1 MKVLHII
8 TGLKKGGA
16 ETLLFNL
23 CKFDKQHKHTIISL
37 SNIEDSE
44 LPFYYPNL
52 SVHSLNFPNGRVKIL
67 GLYKLYKLIK
77 KIKPN
82 VVQTWMIHADLIGG
96 IVARFAGIKNI
107 IWGVHH
113 TVLLRGKV
121 KYSTILILKFN
132 AFFSNFIPKK
142 IIYCAEKSR
151 IIQESIGYKKSKG
164 IVIHNGYDLN
174 NFFQNDALRNEFLN
188 EFNTS
193 ENTFAIG
200 HVGSYDPLKD
210 QNTLI
215 EALKILHE
223 KHFNF
228 TAVLVG
234 KNLDKNNSEMVSK
247 IKDSGLCDHVH
258 LLGIRNDI
266 PSIMNGIDIFMLT
279 SLSEAFPNVL
289 NEAMACGTP
298 CITTNVGDAS
308 LIVDNTGWIVN
319 PKEPKSLA
327 DAVIKAAN
335 EKKLDNYKWI
345 HRQKEC
351 RQRISKNFTLE
362 KMVTKYVE
370 AWSIDH

>member
-1 MKVLHII
+1 MEVLHII

-23 CKFDKQHKHTIISL
+23 CKFDKKHKHTIISL
-37 SNIEDSE
+37 SDIEKSE
-44 LPFYYPNL
+44 LPFHYPNV
-52 SVHSLNFPNGRVKIL
+52 SVHSLNFPNGRVKML

-121 KYSTILILKFN
+121 KYSTSLILKFN
-132 AFFSNFIPKK
+132 AFFSNFIPRK

-174 NFFQNDALRNEFLN
+174 NFIQNDELRREFLI
-188 EFNTS
+188 ELSAS
-193 ENTFAIG
+193 ENTFVIG

-215 EALKILHE
+215 EAFTILHK

-228 TAVLVG
+228 TAALVG
-234 KNLDKNNSEMVSK
+234 KNLDKNNSELVSK
-247 IKDSGLCDHVH
+247 IKKNGLCDSVH

-266 PSIMNGIDIFMLT
+266 PTIMNGIDIFMLS

-298 CITTNVGDAS
+298 CISTNAGDAS

-319 PKEPKSLA
+319 SKEPKSLA

-335 EKKLDNYKWI
+335 EKKLNNDKWI

-351 RQRISKNFTLE
+351 RQRIAKNFTLQ
-362 KMVTKYVE
+362 KMVTRYIEV
-370 AWSIDH
+370 WSIDH

>member
-1 MKVLHII
+1 M
-8 TGLKKGGA
+8 
-16 ETLLFNL
+16 
-23 CKFDKQHKHTIISL
+23 
-37 SNIEDSE
+37 
-44 LPFYYPNL
+44 
-52 SVHSLNFPNGRVKIL
+52 HSLNFPNGRVKIL

-107 IWGVHH
+107 VWGVHH

-121 KYSTILILKFN
+121 KYSTSLILKFN

-174 NFFQNDALRNEFLN
+174 NFLQNDVLRKEFLN
-188 EFNTS
+188 ELNIS
-193 ENTFAIG
+193 ENTFVIG
-200 HVGSYDPLKD
+200 HIGSYDPLKD

-215 EALKILHE
+215 EALTALHE
-223 KHFNF
+223 KQFNF

-234 KNLDKNNSEMVSK
+234 KNLDKNNSELVSK
-247 IKDSGLCDHVH
+247 IKESGLCDRVH

-266 PSIMNGIDIFMLT
+266 PSIMNGIDIFMLS

-298 CITTNVGDAS
+298 CISTNVGDAA

-327 DAVIKAAN
+327 DAVIKAAD
-335 EKKLDNYKWI
+335 EKKLDNEKWI
-345 HRQKEC
+345 KRQKNC
-351 RQRISKNFTLE
+351 RQRIAKNFTLE
-362 KMVTKYVE
+362 KMVTRYDEV
-370 AWSIDH
+370 WSID

>member
-1 MKVLHII
+1 M
-8 TGLKKGGA
+8 
-16 ETLLFNL
+16 
-23 CKFDKQHKHTIISL
+23 
-37 SNIEDSE
+37 
-44 LPFYYPNL
+44 
-52 SVHSLNFPNGRVKIL
+52 
-67 GLYKLYKLIK
+67 
-77 KIKPN
+77 
-82 VVQTWMIHADLIGG
+82 
-96 IVARFAGIKNI
+96 
-107 IWGVHH
+107 
-113 TVLLRGKV
+113 
-121 KYSTILILKFN
+121 
-132 AFFSNFIPKK
+132 
-142 IIYCAEKSR
+142 
-151 IIQESIGYKKSKG
+151 
-164 IVIHNGYDLN
+164 
-174 NFFQNDALRNEFLN
+174 
-188 EFNTS
+188 
-193 ENTFAIG
+193 
-200 HVGSYDPLKD
+200 
-210 QNTLI
+210 
-215 EALKILHE
+215 KILHE

-247 IKDSGLCDHVH
+247 IKDSGLCDRVH

>member
-1 MKVLHII
+1 MEVLHII

-44 LPFYYPNL
+44 LPFYYPNV

-121 KYSTILILKFN
+121 KFSTTLILKFN
-132 AFFSNFIPKK
+132 AFLSRLIPKK

-151 IIQESIGYKKSKG
+151 SIQESIGFKKSKG
-164 IVIHNGYDLN
+164 IVIHNGYDLEN
-174 NFFQNDALRNEFLN
+174 YLQNDVLRREFRNELN
-188 EFNTS
+188 VS
-193 ENTFAIG
+193 ENTFVIG

-210 QNTLI
+210 QNSLI
-215 EALKILHE
+215 EALTVLNQ

-234 KNLDKNNSEMVSK
+234 RNLDNNNNELVSK
-247 IKDSGLCDHVH
+247 ITDNGLINRVH

-266 PSIMNGIDIFMLT
+266 PSVMNGIDVFMLS

-289 NEAMACGTP
+289 NEAMACGAP

-308 LIVDNTGWIVN
+308 LIVAKTGWIAN
-319 PKEPKSLA
+319 PKDSRSLA
-327 DAVIKAAN
+327 DAVIKAAD
-335 EKKLDNYKWI
+335 EKKLNNDKWLQ
-345 HRQKEC
+345 RQKDC
-351 RQRISKNFTLE
+351 RQRIAKNFTLE
-362 KMVTKYVE
+362 KMVTRYEEV
-370 AWSIDH
+370 WSIGD

>member
-1 MKVLHII
+1 MEVLHII

-23 CKFDKQHKHTIISL
+23 CNFDKQHKHTIISL
-37 SNIEDSE
+37 SDTEDSE
-44 LPFYYPNL
+44 LFFYCPNV
-52 SVHSLNFPNGRVKIL
+52 SVHSLNFPNGRVKIF

-107 IWGVHH
+107 VWGVHH

-121 KYSTILILKFN
+121 KYSTSLILKFN

-174 NFFQNDALRNEFLN
+174 NFIQNDVLRKEFLN
-188 EFNTS
+188 ELNIS
-193 ENTFAIG
+193 ENTFVIG
-200 HVGSYDPLKD
+200 HIGSYDPLKD

-215 EALKILHE
+215 EALTVLHE
-223 KHFNF
+223 KQFNF
-228 TAVLVG
+228 TAALVG
-234 KNLDKNNSEMVSK
+234 KNLDKNNSELVSK
-247 IKDSGLCDHVH
+247 IKESGLCDRVH

-266 PSIMNGIDIFMLT
+266 PSIMNGIDIFMLS

-298 CITTNVGDAS
+298 CISTNVGDAA

-327 DAVIKAAN
+327 DAVIKAAD
-335 EKKLDNYKWI
+335 EKKLDNEKWI
-345 HRQKEC
+345 KRQKNC
-351 RQRISKNFTLE
+351 RQRIAKNFTLE
-362 KMVTKYVE
+362 KMVTRYDEV
-370 AWSIDH
+370 WSIDD